1 MTTVY
6 SVEVIDENG
15 CTDIDFV
22 YVRVMPCDETLM
34 FIPNI
39 ISPNNDGMNDIFRI
53 TYEGITLIEHIYV
66 YDRWESW
73 WQNQRIPTRSG
84 TAPIRESSVTP
95 GVYVYVIEAICV
107 NDAPNIITGN
117 ITLVR

>member
-66 YDRWESW
+66 YDRWGELVAESKDPNKIW
-73 WQNQRIPTRSG
+73 DG
-84 TAPIRESSVTP
+84 TYKGELCNP